1 VDSVRRTSLQDS
13 GGTETSEITPNPQA
27 SFDMQR
33 LLAVDDGAKNSEQQR
48 NRSNQDSQFITS
60 PKAAVDDFASSTTSV
75 RIIPG

>member
-1 VDSVRRTSLQDS
+1 
-13 GGTETSEITPNPQA
+13 
-27 SFDMQR
+27 MQR